1 MPGLTEKMISHL
13 KGRNAMPL
21 ANYCRKCKAEVS
33 VGESCPY
40 CGAKLTKTGERLSF
54 GVSRAPWRD
63 WFSWNRLLRVGL
75 PVWGISFLVI
85 SLAELCS
92 GGTEALAGLFRRG
105 FGLTMLWL
113 LGGMLLLFLALLFCQ
128 GREKVHYILDKDGV
142 SAYTYVSEEVND
154 LALYARFLTPS
165 QAETLQEDEHA
176 LPGLKLVRRV
186 ILPWE
191 RMKRVKIWRE
201 GQTLLFFDP
210 AYWQVLAVS
219 CPVQEFPEAESW
231 VRTKMK
237 RFKTVRVL
245 PAEREKVG
253 KKAKK
258 R

>member
-1 MPGLTEKMISHL
+1 
-13 KGRNAMPL
+13 MPL
-21 ANYCRKCKAEVS
+21 ANYCRKCRAETPA
-33 VGESCPY
+33 GESCPY
-40 CGAKLTKTGERLSF
+40 CGGKLTKAGERLSF

-63 WFSWNRLLRVGL
+63 WFCWNRLLRVGL
-75 PVWGISFLVI
+75 PVWALSFL
-85 SLAELCS
+85 LFCS
-92 GGTEALAGLFRRG
+92 GGTAALAGLFRRG

-113 LGGMLLLFLALLFCQ
+113 LGGMLALFWALLFCQ
-128 GREKVHYILDKDGV
+128 GQEKVHYLLDKDGV

-154 LALYARFLTPS
+154 LALYARFLTPA
-165 QAETLQEDEHA
+165 QTEAMQEDEHA
-176 LPGLKLVRRV
+176 LPGLRLVRRV

-210 AYWQVLAVS
+210 AYWQVLAVT
-219 CPVQEFPEAESW
+219 CPVQEFAEAEAW
-231 VRTKMK
+231 VRAKTK

-245 PAEREKVG
+245 PAEKEKSR

>member
-1 MPGLTEKMISHL
+1 MEP
-13 KGRNAMPL
+13 
-21 ANYCRKCKAEVS
+21 
-33 VGESCPY
+33 
-40 CGAKLTKTGERLSF
+40 
-54 GVSRAPWRD
+54 
-63 WFSWNRLLRVGL
+63 LLRVGL

-201 GQTLLFFDP
+201 GRHCCFLTRPIGRFWRS
-210 AYWQVLAVS
+210 AARYRS
-219 CPVQEFPEAESW
+219 FP
-231 VRTKMK
+231 R
-237 RFKTVRVL
+237 R
-245 PAEREKVG
+245 
-253 KKAKK
+253 KAGCARK
-258 R
+258 

>member
-1 MPGLTEKMISHL
+1 
-13 KGRNAMPL
+13 MPL
-21 ANYCRKCKAEVS
+21 ANYCRKCRAETPA
-33 VGESCPY
+33 GESCPY
-40 CGAKLTKTGERLSF
+40 CGGKLTKAGERLSF

-63 WFSWNRLLRVGL
+63 WFYWNRLLRVSL
-75 PVWGISFLVI
+75 PVWALSFLLI
-85 SLAELCS
+85 ALAEFCS
-92 GGTEALAGLFRRG
+92 GGTPALAGLFRRG

-113 LGGMLLLFLALLFCQ
+113 LGGMLALFWALLFCQ
-128 GREKVHYILDKDGV
+128 GQEKVHYLLDKDGV

-154 LALYARFLTPS
+154 LALYARFLTPA
-165 QAETLQEDEHA
+165 QTEAMQEDEHA
-176 LPGLKLVRRV
+176 LPGLRLVRRV

-210 AYWQVLAVS
+210 AYWQVLAVT
-219 CPVQEFPEAESW
+219 CPVQEFAEAEAW
-231 VRTKMK
+231 VRAKTK

-245 PAEREKVG
+245 PVEKEKTR

>member
-1 MPGLTEKMISHL
+1 
-13 KGRNAMPL
+13 MPL
-21 ANYCRKCKAEVS
+21 ANYCRKCRAETPA
-33 VGESCPY
+33 GESCPY
-40 CGAKLTKTGERLSF
+40 CGGKLTKAGERLSF

-63 WFSWNRLLRVGL
+63 WFCWNRLLRVGL
-75 PVWGISFLVI
+75 PVWALSFLLI
-85 SLAELCS
+85 ALAEFCS
-92 GGTEALAGLFRRG
+92 GGTPALAGLFRRG

-113 LGGMLLLFLALLFCQ
+113 PGGMLALFWALLFCQ
-128 GREKVHYILDKDGV
+128 GQEKVHYLLDKDGV

-154 LALYARFLTPS
+154 LALYARFLTPA
-165 QAETLQEDEHA
+165 QTEAMQEDEHA
-176 LPGLKLVRRV
+176 LPGLRLVRRV

-210 AYWQVLAVS
+210 AYWQVLAVT
-219 CPVQEFPEAESW
+219 CPVQELAEAEAW
-231 VRTKMK
+231 VRAKTK

-245 PAEREKVG
+245 PAEKEKSR

>member
-1 MPGLTEKMISHL
+1 
-13 KGRNAMPL
+13 MPL
-21 ANYCRKCKAEVS
+21 ANYCRKCRAETP

-40 CGAKLTKTGERLSF
+40 CGGKLTKAGKRLSF

-63 WFSWNRLLRVGL
+63 WFCWNRLLRVGL
-75 PVWGISFLVI
+75 PVWALSFLLI
-85 SLAELCS
+85 ALAEFCS
-92 GGTEALAGLFRRG
+92 GGTPALTGLFRRG

-113 LGGMLLLFLALLFCQ
+113 LGGMLALFWALLFCQ
-128 GREKVHYILDKDGV
+128 GQEKVHYLLDKDGV
-142 SAYTYVSEEVND
+142 SAYTYVSEEVNN
-154 LALYARFLTPS
+154 LALYARFLTPA
-165 QAETLQEDEHA
+165 QTEAMQEDEHA
-176 LPGLKLVRRV
+176 LPGLRLVRRV

-210 AYWQVLAVS
+210 AYWQVLAVT
-219 CPVQEFPEAESW
+219 CPVQEFAEAEAW
-231 VRTKMK
+231 VRAKTK

-245 PAEREKVG
+245 PAEKEKSR

>member
-1 MPGLTEKMISHL
+1 
-13 KGRNAMPL
+13 MPL
-21 ANYCRKCKAEVS
+21 ANYCRKCRAETP

-40 CGAKLTKTGERLSF
+40 CGGKLTKAGERLSF

-63 WFSWNRLLRVGL
+63 WFCWNRLLRVGL
-75 PVWGISFLVI
+75 PVWALSFLLI
-85 SLAELCS
+85 ALAEFCS
-92 GGTEALAGLFRRG
+92 GGTPALTGLFRRG

-113 LGGMLLLFLALLFCQ
+113 LGGMLALFWALLFCQ
-128 GREKVHYILDKDGV
+128 GQEKVHYLLDKDGV

-154 LALYARFLTPS
+154 LALYARFLTPA
-165 QAETLQEDEHA
+165 QTEAMQEDEHA
-176 LPGLKLVRRV
+176 LPGLWLVRRV

-210 AYWQVLAVS
+210 AYWQVLAVT
-219 CPVQEFPEAESW
+219 CPVQELAEAEAW
-231 VRTKMK
+231 VRAKTK

-245 PAEREKVG
+245 PAEKEKSR

>member
-1 MPGLTEKMISHL
+1 
-13 KGRNAMPL
+13 MPL
-21 ANYCRKCKAEVS
+21 ANYCRKCKAEVPD
-33 VGESCPY
+33 GESCPY

-54 GVSRAPWRD
+54 GISRAPWRD
-63 WFSWNRLLRVGL
+63 WFCWNRLLRVGL

-113 LGGMLLLFLALLFCQ
+113 LGG
-128 GREKVHYILDKDGV
+128 
-142 SAYTYVSEEVND
+142 
-154 LALYARFLTPS
+154 
-165 QAETLQEDEHA
+165 
-176 LPGLKLVRRV
+176 
-186 ILPWE
+186 PWE

-245 PAEREKVG
+245 PAEKGKTG

>member
-1 MPGLTEKMISHL
+1 M
-13 KGRNAMPL
+13 
-21 ANYCRKCKAEVS
+21 
-33 VGESCPY
+33 
-40 CGAKLTKTGERLSF
+40 
-54 GVSRAPWRD
+54 
-63 WFSWNRLLRVGL
+63 
-75 PVWGISFLVI
+75 
-85 SLAELCS
+85 
-92 GGTEALAGLFRRG
+92 
-105 FGLTMLWL
+105 
-113 LGGMLLLFLALLFCQ
+113 FLALLFCQ

-245 PAEREKVG
+245 PTEKGKTG

>member
-1 MPGLTEKMISHL
+1 M
-13 KGRNAMPL
+13 
-21 ANYCRKCKAEVS
+21 
-33 VGESCPY
+33 
-40 CGAKLTKTGERLSF
+40 
-54 GVSRAPWRD
+54 
-63 WFSWNRLLRVGL
+63 
-75 PVWGISFLVI
+75 
-85 SLAELCS
+85 
-92 GGTEALAGLFRRG
+92 
-105 FGLTMLWL
+105 
-113 LGGMLLLFLALLFCQ
+113 
-128 GREKVHYILDKDGV
+128 
-142 SAYTYVSEEVND
+142 
-154 LALYARFLTPS
+154 
-165 QAETLQEDEHA
+165 
-176 LPGLKLVRRV
+176 RRV

-245 PAEREKVG
+245 PTEKGKTG

>member
-1 MPGLTEKMISHL
+1 
-13 KGRNAMPL
+13 MPL
-21 ANYCRKCKAEVS
+21 ANYCRKCRAETP

-40 CGAKLTKTGERLSF
+40 CGGKLTKAGERLSF

-63 WFSWNRLLRVGL
+63 WFCWNRLLRGGL
-75 PVWGISFLVI
+75 PVWALSFLLI
-85 SLAELCS
+85 ALAEFCS
-92 GGTEALAGLFRRG
+92 GGTPALTGLFRRG

-113 LGGMLLLFLALLFCQ
+113 LGGMLALFWALLFCQ
-128 GREKVHYILDKDGV
+128 GQEKVHYLLDKDGV

-154 LALYARFLTPS
+154 LALYARFLTPA
-165 QAETLQEDEHA
+165 QTEAMQEDEHA
-176 LPGLKLVRRV
+176 LPGLRLVRRV

-210 AYWQVLAVS
+210 AYWQVLAVT
-219 CPVQEFPEAESW
+219 CPVQELAEAEAW
-231 VRTKMK
+231 VRAKTK

-245 PAEREKVG
+245 PAEKEKSR